1 MTALRK
7 LLIGSVFGFI
17 LSFGVHAQW
26 DNSLRYDYARPP
38 QEQAEPSGLTKVALK
53 AVSGGN
59 LASPGPIGGT
69 TPNTGAFTTVTAT
82 TSYGGTVSFNP
93 IMDMGNVVA
102 GLVSFKRSD
111 QGVNTYV
118 AIGNDGSVSGV
129 RIASLLCLTWSSSA
143 TSIASLDTSICRDS
157 AGGVRFGGGS
167 VATTTSRTELNKA
180 VAGIADNVAT
190 ATFTI
195 TIPNAAH
202 SASILI
208 VPTCSLGAG
217 GAIGAGEATGTISYN
232 VSIART
238 AGVAAVGT
246 TSTGY
251 GSASSLV
258 AGAATITTTG
268 ALSAVSGAVGATNT
282 FTFNVTVAR
291 GSGSSTNHTCVMY
304 ARLMNANAT
313 GITIS

>member
-17 LSFGVHAQW
+17 LSFGFIWQNEA
-26 DNSLRYDYARPP
+26 DAS
-38 QEQAEPSGLTKVALK
+38 LK
-53 AVSGGN
+53 AVATQS
-59 LASPGPIGGT
+59 LSSPGPIGGT
-69 TPNTGAFTTVTAT
+69 TPAAGTFTTLTVTQLVQSSAAFTPLMDYGVSTAGLVTIKRTDAQNNYMGFGYDGSNASIVMASIGKLGWSASG
-82 TSYGGTVSFNP
+82 TSYGSPDSTITRAAPNSLQF
-93 IMDMGNVVA
+93 A
-102 GLVSFKRSD
+102 G
-111 QGVNTYV
+111 
-118 AIGNDGSVSGV
+118 A
-129 RIASLLCLTWSSSA
+129 A
-143 TSIASLDTSICRDS
+143 TA
-157 AGGVRFGGGS
+157 AAAV
-167 VATTTSRTELNKA
+167 TSRTEINKA

-282 FTFNVTVAR
+282 FTFNVTVAH